1 VSLESLRRN
10 VGIVFQ
16 DVFLFGAT
24 VRENIA
30 YGRPD
35 APIEEV
41 ISAAEAAQAH
51 SFITQLPEGYES
63 MVEARGANFS
73 GGQKQRIAIA
83 RALLTKPAV
92 LILDDSTSSVDLDTE
107 LRLQEALKEQ
117 LDGTTTFLVAQRI
130 SSVVDAD
137 MILVLDNGKIAAQG
151 THEEL
156 LASSEIYQEIY
167 YSQFEEA

>member
-1 VSLESLRRN
+1 MCAIGSPTDLRSHIG
-10 VGIVFQ
+10 VVLQ
-16 DVFLFGAT
+16 QTTLFAGT

-35 APIEEV
+35 ASMEEV
-41 ISAAEAAQAH
+41 IGAAEAAQAH

-92 LILDDSTSSVDLDTE
+92 LILDDSTSAVDLRYRGAPARSPQGQIGRNNHIPCRTAN
-107 LRLQEALKEQ
+107 Q
-117 LDGTTTFLVAQRI
+117 QRR
-130 SSVVDAD
+130 
-137 MILVLDNGKIAAQG
+137 
-151 THEEL
+151 
-156 LASSEIYQEIY
+156 
-167 YSQFEEA
+167 